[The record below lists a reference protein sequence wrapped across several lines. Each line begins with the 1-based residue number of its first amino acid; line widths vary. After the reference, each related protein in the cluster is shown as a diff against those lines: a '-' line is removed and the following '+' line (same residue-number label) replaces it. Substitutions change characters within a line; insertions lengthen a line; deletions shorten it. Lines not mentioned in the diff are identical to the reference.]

1 MQTAATNPPSR
12 PANVR
17 RWRLLG
23 AGLLAAALVAGGLL
37 LREPPEEWG
46 WAQAAIA
53 ACLLW
58 SLAFWWRLE
67 LPADA
72 APSGAGQ
79 ASAEALPD
87 PEPPAALEPTV
98 SAMDFAYD
106 LQRLDA
112 SIQTCIGLMDR
123 ATQMAR
129 GAGAKIE
136 EGAAS
141 VREIGGAI
149 SSLDEILHES
159 SRTFGELRARAS
171 RIADVAG
178 SVKTIARQTNL
189 LAINAAI
196 EASRA
201 GQIGRGF
208 GVVAAEVK
216 ALAARSDLA
225 AAEIEKLADG
235 LQQSCALTEQQVS
248 RAADVSATGQ
258 RLNSSVQGVIRD
270 VQESAAQR
278 VKVVAEVADGL
289 HLQQRVLQRMQ
300 QSVAGEA
307 MPAAPAPRRTAP
319 QIPSPMRTT

>member
-1 MQTAATNPPSR
+1 MQTAAMNPPSR
-12 PANVR
+12 PANLR

-23 AGLLAAALVAGGLL
+23 AGLLAAALVTGGLL

-46 WAQAAIA
+46 WAQAAIVGS
-53 ACLLW
+53 LLW
-58 SLAFWWRLE
+58 SLVFWWRLE
-67 LPADA
+67 LWAEAA
-72 APSGAGQ
+72 APEASGTP
-79 ASAEALPD
+79 AETAPD
-87 PEPPAALEPTV
+87 PEPQPALEPTV
-98 SAMDFAYD
+98 SARDLSYD

-123 ATQMAR
+123 ATEMAR

-159 SRTFGELRARAS
+159 SRTFGELRMRAS

-225 AAEIEKLADG
+225 AAEIEQLADG
-235 LQQSCALTEQQVS
+235 LQESCALTEQQVS
-248 RAADVSATGQ
+248 QAAGVSATGQ
-258 RLNSSVQGVIRD
+258 RLNTSVQGVIRD

-300 QSVAGEA
+300 QSMAGEA
-307 MPAAPAPRRTAP
+307 MPAAPAQRRVAPR
-319 QIPSPMRTT
+319 IPSPMRTI